1 MKSGIIKAF
10 LGFAALVGAGS
21 LIPSAASADSLRWG
35 YNSAPFPPW
44 TNKSP
49 SGEWRGFDIDI
60 MNSLC
65 REMKATCEIVPVAW
79 DGIIPALN
87 ANKIDIIWSGMS
99 MTEEREKVV
108 DFTDRYRRGPA
119 AFVAAKADPIKITKE
134 GLKDRIVAVTKAT
147 NFYNYLE
154 HYYGGSAKIK
164 LYDTL
169 DDATADLVAG
179 RNDVVMGD
187 ILQLTLFMK
196 NVPGQPYEIKGITP
210 VDPILGRGA
219 GAGIRKGDT
228 VLKDRINAAIA
239 SIRKTGEYTQIAKK
253 YFEHDP
259 YGE

>member
-1 MKSGIIKAF
+1 MLKALTRLF
-10 LGFAALVGAGS
+10 TALV
-21 LIPSAASADSLRWG
+21 LLAAAPMAFAQDTLRWG

-49 SGEWRGFDIDI
+49 AGEWHGFDIDV
-60 MNSLC
+60 MNALC
-65 REMKATCEIVPVAW
+65 REMKAKCEIVPVAW
-79 DGIIPALN
+79 DGIIPALQ

-99 MTEEREKVV
+99 MTAERDKVV

-119 AFVAAKADPIKITKE
+119 AFIAAKAMKVEISAA

-147 NFYNYLE
+147 NFQRYLE
-154 HYYGGSAKIK
+154 HYYGSAAKVK

-196 NVPGQPYEIKGITP
+196 NVPGQPFETKGITP

-219 GAGIRKGDT
+219 GAGVRKGDT
-228 VLKDRINAAIA
+228 VLRDRLNVALTT
-239 SIRKTGEYTQIAKK
+239 IRKSGEYQTIAKK

>member
-1 MKSGIIKAF
+1 MVKA
-10 LGFAALVGAGS
+10 LTRLLAVLALLAAAPTAFAQET
-21 LIPSAASADSLRWG
+21 LRWG
-35 YNSAPFPPW
+35 YNAAPFPPW

-49 SGEWRGFDIDI
+49 AGDWFGFDIDI
-60 MNSLC
+60 MNALC
-65 REMKATCEIVPVAW
+65 REMKAKCEIVPVAW
-79 DGIIPALN
+79 DGIIPALQ

-119 AFVAAKADPIKITKE
+119 AFIAPKALKVEITAA
-134 GLKDRIVAVTKAT
+134 GLKDKIVAVTKAT
-147 NFYNYLE
+147 NFQRYLE
-154 HYYGGSAKIK
+154 HYYGSAAKVK

-219 GAGIRKGDT
+219 GAGVRKGDT
-228 VLKDRINAAIA
+228 VLRDRLNGALTA
-239 SIRKTGEYTQIAKK
+239 IRKSGEYQTIAKK